1 MNRIDNADW
10 AADLAPD
17 AANRDHAVARLHA
30 LLLRAA
36 RAEAGRR
43 GRRLGIA
50 GAELDDLAHEAA
62 ADALLAIL
70 AKLNQFRGE
79 SRFVTWAYKFVVLE
93 VAHKTTRHAWRRA
106 APHGEVDDWESL
118 PDRFGFSPREAVE
131 WREMLVE
138 LRRGVQEDL
147 TAHQRRVFEA
157 IVLREV
163 PLDVLMEQ
171 LGSSR
176 GAIYKALFDAR
187 RKRRARLVAKGYM
200 EDIGAQS

>member
-17 AANRDHAVARLHA
+17 AANRDQAVARLHA

-106 APHGEVDDWESL
+106 APHGEADDWESL
-118 PDRFGFSPREAVE
+118 PDRFGFSPGEAVE

-163 PLDVLMEQ
+163 PLDVLVEQ

-187 RKRRARLVAKGYM
+187 RKLRARLAAKGYM